1 MEHRQRWIGSI
12 LLCLVVVGM
21 AALGARLAYI
31 NAAMRPRLA
40 QVGKKQREGF
50 VVLPS
55 RRGMIFD
62 CRGRVIAL
70 SQQTPDVFIDPSRVN
85 DVEEFVRTLAPRIN
99 VSAEDIVRRIQRR
112 PESQYV
118 VLASQVDPVTA
129 AAVRELNH
137 RAAGLTDRIQR
148 VYPLGNSMAHLIG
161 WVGRDGHGQEGL
173 ELAFDEH
180 LLGEDGRRH
189 MIHDAARRALRRSP
203 TERYSSALP
212 KDGGH
217 IVLTIDAEVQRITEQ
232 ALAAG
237 VERFEAESGVAVVLS
252 PINGDILAMAN
263 YPAFDSNSPVKNET
277 LTNRRNRAITD
288 PIEPGSAFKPLI
300 ICGALGGG
308 FVTPDEKIDCHM
320 GSFRFG
326 RRLVTDT
333 SPHGMM
339 DVRGIISKSSN
350 IGMGVIAHRMGKKV
364 LHDTMRSFGLGRKT
378 GIELPGEAAGL
389 VYPLSRWTSYST
401 NSVAMGYE
409 VLVTPLQLATA
420 FAAIVNDGVLLKPRI
435 IKQVL
440 GPDGEIR
447 ESNDAPQIVR
457 RVVSSEV
464 ANFVA
469 KDLLVS
475 VVKDGGGHRAQIG
488 PHRVLG
494 KTGTPK
500 LTYADRR
507 GYADREYLGLFVGAA
522 PVTKPRLVVVAVVR
536 RPNPDIGYY
545 GGRVAAPI
553 AGEILDAALTY
564 LEIPVETDSVEPGL

>member
-1 MEHRQRWIGSI
+1 M
-12 LLCLVVVGM
+12 
-21 AALGARLAYI
+21 
-31 NAAMRPRLA
+31 
-40 QVGKKQREGF
+40 
-50 VVLPS
+50 
-55 RRGMIFD
+55 
-62 CRGRVIAL
+62 
-70 SQQTPDVFIDPSRVN
+70 
-85 DVEEFVRTLAPRIN
+85 
-99 VSAEDIVRRIQRR
+99 
-112 PESQYV
+112 
-118 VLASQVDPVTA
+118 TA

-263 YPAFDSNSPVKNET
+263 YPAFDSNSPVKKET

-350 IGMGVIAHRMGKKV
+350 IGMGVIAHRMGNKV

-389 VYPLSRWTSYST
+389 VYPFSRWTSVRGDRQRRRAAETTDHQTSARPGRRD
-401 NSVAMGYE
+401 SRIE
-409 VLVTPLQLATA
+409 RHTPDCPTR
-420 FAAIVNDGVLLKPRI
+420 GVERGSELCCEGPSC
-435 IKQVL
+435 L
-440 GPDGEIR
+440 GR
-447 ESNDAPQIVR
+447 ERRRWAP
-457 RVVSSEV
+457 
-464 ANFVA
+464 
-469 KDLLVS
+469 
-475 VVKDGGGHRAQIG
+475 G
-488 PHRVLG
+488 PNR
-494 KTGTPK
+494 P
-500 LTYADRR
+500 AP
-507 GYADREYLGLFVGAA
+507 GA
-522 PVTKPRLVVVAVVR
+522 
-536 RPNPDIGYY
+536 G
-545 GGRVAAPI
+545 
-553 AGEILDAALTY
+553 
-564 LEIPVETDSVEPGL
+564 